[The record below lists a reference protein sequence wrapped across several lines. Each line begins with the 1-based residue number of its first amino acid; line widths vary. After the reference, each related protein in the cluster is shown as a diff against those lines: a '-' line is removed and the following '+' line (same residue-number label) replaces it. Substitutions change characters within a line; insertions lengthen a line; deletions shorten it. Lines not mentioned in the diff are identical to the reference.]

1 MDITSLVT
9 RQDVDR
15 ALRLFTNELAWS
27 CRDAIEVAK
36 RIAAQGY
43 AILGGDIWNLEAPGR
58 WRPLGAGGTW
68 DTTRVPSE
76 TDDRYVAR
84 CLEATLS
91 FLSSQPEASDDDR
104 RYVLTCDRPDF
115 MQKFS
120 RR

>member
-9 RQDVDR
+9 QEDADR

-27 CRDAIEVAK
+27 RGDAIEVAT

-43 AILGGDIWNLEAPGR
+43 AILGGDIWHLEGPGR

-68 DTTRVPSE
+68 DTARMPSE
-76 TDDRYVAR
+76 TDDQYVAR
-84 CLEATLS
+84 CLEESLS

-104 RYVLTCDRPDF
+104 RYVLTCDRPEF